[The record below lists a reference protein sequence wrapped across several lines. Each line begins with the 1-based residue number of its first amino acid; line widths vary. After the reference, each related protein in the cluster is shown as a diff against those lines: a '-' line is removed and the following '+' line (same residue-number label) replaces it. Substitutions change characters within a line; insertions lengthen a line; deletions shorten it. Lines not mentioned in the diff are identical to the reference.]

1 MLEKMKIMVVDDNT
15 VNLATVEQDLKDK
28 YEVIPMISG
37 RRAVKYLYR
46 DRVDLILLDVQM
58 PIMDGIETLR
68 EIRTQPN
75 GITVP
80 VIFLTSRNDKGT
92 VIEGSKLGIMDYITK
107 PFEADDLQN
116 RIERVFK
123 RLGMLPM
130 SDEELFFRMKEIVAD
145 LKDGKNKKAIFEMD
159 EVLGYQ
165 INDDISG
172 RIKNAR
178 MKMEDGSVD
187 GALSMVERVVAML
200 DRVMANSGR
209 VVAMP
214 ISNGEINA
222 RLLYILDDLANFK
235 IREAMA
241 KVTDLKKYEVPE
253 FLNLGLDEVKKKL
266 DEYDDVEAEAMV
278 KDLLE
283 KLKKPEAV
291 QSQNLKKNGEEEDAK
306 QSSGYHYSR
315 LL

>member
-235 IREAMA
+235 IREATA

-291 QSQNLKKNGEEEDAK
+291 QSQNLKKNGEDEEGK
-306 QSSGYHYSR
+306 HTTGYHYNR

>member
-235 IREAMA
+235 IREATA